1 MSEYKSG
8 FIGIVG
14 PTNSGKS
21 TLLNALLGAKISIV
35 SPKVQTTYH
44 AVRGVLSE
52 TNSQMIFTDTP
63 GFQRHKD
70 PVARLLNRVAEKNA
84 KECDLILWVFDAS
97 RKDVLVQIERYKEK
111 IQKTFPKEK
120 SFVALNKVDKVNR
133 LNLLP
138 IIEAVHKMDLFSEII
153 PISALKKDGLLNIK
167 KVLNERMQEG
177 AKFFPDEEVTDR
189 PKFFL
194 VAEMVREKIYQA
206 THEEVPYAAWV
217 EVESWEEDQKVP
229 MIHATI
235 HVDSDSKKGIL
246 IGKGADKLKRIGTSA
261 RRDIEAMTGK
271 KVCLKLRV
279 DVQKDWK
286 RDPRHLQSYLE
297 LDKV

>member
-1 MSEYKSG
+1 MSEFKSG

-21 TLLNALLGAKISIV
+21 TLLNALLGTKISIV

-52 TNSQMIFTDTP
+52 PDSQMVFTDTP
-63 GFQRHKD
+63 GFQRHSD

-84 KECDLILWVFDAS
+84 RECDFILWVFDAS
-97 RKDVLVQIERYKEK
+97 RRDVLVQVERYAEK
-111 IQKTFPKEK
+111 IRTTFPKEK

-133 LNLLP
+133 LTLLP

-153 PISALKKDGLLNIK
+153 PISALKKDGILNIK
-167 KVLNERMQEG
+167 SVLNSKLEGG
-177 AKFFPDEEVTDR
+177 AKYFPDEEKTDR

-194 VAEMVREKIYQA
+194 VAEMVREKIYLA
-206 THEEVPYAAWV
+206 THAEVPYASWV
-217 EVESWEEDQKVP
+217 EVESWEEDVKVP
-229 MIHATI
+229 VIHATI
-235 HVDSDSKKGIL
+235 HVDSDSRKGIL
-246 IGKGADKLKRIGTSA
+246 IGKGADKLKRIGMSA
-261 RRDIEAMTGK
+261 RKDIEEMTGQ